1 MEILTAVAAM
11 LILQTQDPKPE
22 PKQEPPKPQGLVI
35 ESGEWKIKFYGFARL
50 DLQYDDS
57 KPNDP
62 QLPQWIR
69 SEDPTAPAA
78 IRADEDD
85 AQFNMHPKLTR
96 FGIEVTGPSIE
107 ALGGAKTS
115 GKIEVDFYGGTT
127 SESRAAL
134 RMRHAFVKLAW
145 ETTALTMGQR
155 EDLIAP
161 LMPIVNNDM
170 VMWNAGN
177 LGDRRP
183 QIRFEYMPKM
193 GDGQVFLQAMLG
205 LTGAIDNQ
213 SLDGGV
219 GAASLDGVDAAS
231 PTLQVRAAYKG
242 PHLWLAGKTF
252 EIGVWGH
259 IAQEELSKDAVAS
272 PPINGE
278 DSWDSQVFGF
288 DLTLP
293 VVEGL
298 EIQAEWFTGKNLD
311 DVRGGIGQGV
321 NVTAAD
327 PNLGDEIESSGGWI
341 QAGYR
346 ASEAWTVYFGYTL
359 DDPDS
364 GLPASA
370 ARDKN
375 LVFYFANR
383 IKVGPV
389 TFGADYLNW
398 TTEWTGGFE
407 DGTDN
412 RFNFFAQ
419 YNF

>member
-1 MEILTAVAAM
+1 
-11 LILQTQDPKPE
+11 
-22 PKQEPPKPQGLVI
+22 
-35 ESGEWKIKFYGFARL
+35 
-50 DLQYDDS
+50 
-57 KPNDP
+57 
-62 QLPQWIR
+62 
-69 SEDPTAPAA
+69 
-78 IRADEDD
+78 
-85 AQFNMHPKLTR
+85 
-96 FGIEVTGPSIE
+96 
-107 ALGGAKTS
+107 
-115 GKIEVDFYGGTT
+115 
-127 SESRAAL
+127 
-134 RMRHAFVKLAW
+134 MRHAFVKLAW

-219 GAASLDGVDAAS
+219 GAASLDGVDAAA

-278 DSWDSQVFGF
+278 DSWDSQVFGL

-398 TTEWTGGFE
+398 TTEWSGGFE

>member
-78 IRADEDD
+78 IRAEEDD

-96 FGIEVTGPSIE
+96 FGLEVTGPSIE

-278 DSWDSQVFGF
+278 DSWDSQVFGL

-298 EIQAEWFTGKNLD
+298 EIQAEWFTG
-311 DVRGGIGQGV
+311 
-321 NVTAAD
+321 
-327 PNLGDEIESSGGWI
+327 
-341 QAGYR
+341 
-346 ASEAWTVYFGYTL
+346 
-359 DDPDS
+359 
-364 GLPASA
+364 
-370 ARDKN
+370 
-375 LVFYFANR
+375 
-383 IKVGPV
+383 
-389 TFGADYLNW
+389 
-398 TTEWTGGFE
+398 
-407 DGTDN
+407 
-412 RFNFFAQ
+412 
-419 YNF
+419 